1 MDRGIFPVIAA
12 DSVDLKASSGFGAV
26 SCPGFPGGDW
36 PLRVVWFACVMPM
49 VLAERFV
56 KPVCACGEPPQARP
70 SPRWRARVAYY
81 AINQADTR
89 SWGASTSSDG
99 PSSPSLPSGEFLN
112 GSRWSPVVP
121 WSSRRRAISSRMLPG
136 HRSPRWCRHDDGNV
150 EARVFSASAAV
161 SPSEHEY
168 KAQVSIKAVP
178 PCRQFV
184 RRWNL
189 RHCGGL

>member
-1 MDRGIFPVIAA
+1 MIAA

-49 VLAERFV
+49 VLAKRFV
-56 KPVCACGEPPQARP
+56 KPVRGTTASQTKP
-70 SPRWRARVAYY
+70 SMA
-81 AINQADTR
+81 
-89 SWGASTSSDG
+89 
-99 PSSPSLPSGEFLN
+99 SPSMQSTKQIPGHGVLLPPLMPPLPRVFLQGKFNN

-121 WSSRRRAISSRMLPG
+121 WSSRRRAISGRTLPR